1 MSKYAFVTGGSR
13 GIGRAVCVKLAQ
25 MGFCVIVNYVSNDA
39 AAKETIRLKRPWRF
53 RLWPVK
59 RRFFSGVRG
68 DRMVRRGVLQS

>member
-1 MSKYAFVTGGSR
+1 MTMGIFIRGKDENQRRTMISLPRSSR
-13 GIGRAVCVKLAQ
+13 QVRTEV
-25 MGFCVIVNYVSNDA
+25 M
-39 AAKETIRLKRPWRF
+39 ETPKRPWRF